1 MAYCPHCGTQVPDGD
16 SLCPSC
22 GKTIYN
28 APVHNRT
35 APGND
40 EKWLVTLLLCF
51 FLGGLGIHR
60 FYTGHTKTGI
70 AMLLTMGG
78 CGVWALVDFIMIIC
92 NSYVDG
98 NGNRLK

>member
-28 APVHNRT
+28 APVQNRT

-70 AMLLTMGG
+70 EMLLTMGG
-78 CGVWALVDFIMIIC
+78 SGVWALVDFIMIIC